1 MIYNKL
7 SRRLA
12 TPNRLADILEAK
24 RVRATLDEIPQGEP
38 QPLVLGSPVR
48 SGFSSIFDETGT
60 ETGPPFLKYSKTGT
74 GTIKDRSTT
83 VLCGF
88 MRSQDRSE
96 PVTVQT
102 SL

>member
-1 MIYNKL
+1 M
-7 SRRLA
+7 
-12 TPNRLADILEAK
+12 
-24 RVRATLDEIPQGEP
+24 
-38 QPLVLGSPVR
+38 LGSLVR
-48 SGFSSIFDETGT
+48 SGFVSIFDKNGT

-74 GTIKDRSTT
+74 ETVKDRSTM

-88 MRSQDRSE
+88 LQFQDRSE